1 MNTFK
6 QKRAVAECKRMR
18 GAGTCPRECCSFH
31 THDPKIKNPFC
42 KEAFAAEARR

>member
-18 GAGTCPRECCSFH
+18 KSEKCRRTCMHWQRGEGQ
-31 THDPKIKNPFC
+31 PFC
-42 KEAFAAEARR
+42 KDAFAAERRSR